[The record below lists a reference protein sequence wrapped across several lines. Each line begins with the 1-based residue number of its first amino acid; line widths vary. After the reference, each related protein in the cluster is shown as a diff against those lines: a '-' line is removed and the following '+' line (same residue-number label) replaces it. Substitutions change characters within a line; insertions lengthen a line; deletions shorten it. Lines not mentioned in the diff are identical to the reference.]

1 MACFDVEFT
10 AISGLL
16 ELTPKVFNDERGYF
30 FESYNAQALFDNGI
44 CKNFV
49 QDNESRSARGVLRG
63 LHMQK
68 DKPQAKLVR
77 VVKGEVYDVAVD
89 VRPESPTYREWHG
102 VYLSEENKKQFY
114 IPEGFL
120 HGFLTLSDE
129 AIFAYKCS
137 DYYDPAGEV
146 GVRYDDEDIGIEWPL
161 HLLSAPDRR
170 PILGSKDAQNLSLI
184 EISSNESEQGA

>member
-1 MACFDVEFT
+1 MVCFDVEST

-30 FESYNAQALFDNGI
+30 FESYNAQALSEIGI

-49 QDNESRSARGVLRG
+49 QDNESRSTRGVLRG
-63 LHMQK
+63 LHMQRN
-68 DKPQAKLVR
+68 KPQAKLVR

-89 VRPESPTYREWHG
+89 VRPESPTFREWHG
-102 VYLSEENKKQFY
+102 VHLSEENKKQFY

-120 HGFLTLSDE
+120 HGFLTLSEE

-146 GVRYDDEDIGIEWPL
+146 GVRYDDPDIGIKWPL
-161 HLLSAPDRR
+161 HLLSASDRS
-170 PILGSKDAQNLSLI
+170 PILGSKDAQNLSLT
-184 EISSNESEQGA
+184 EISSNESERGA